1 MSLRLLLI
9 AWFGMVAIGQADST
23 FDRDKLVAWCIVPF
37 DAKQRGP
44 AARVEMLKQLGLKRV
59 AYDWRAKHVAEFEE
73 EILQYKK
80 NNIEFF
86 AFWSTHPEAFRLFKK
101 HNIRPQIWRTASS
114 PINPEQQTK
123 IDVAVQG
130 LLPLVEQTRKLGCKL
145 GLYNHGGW
153 GGEPKNLI
161 AVCQSLRKHHK
172 ADHVGIVYNLHHGHD
187 QIAEFE
193 QSLKLMQPYLL
204 CLNLNGMNDGA
215 KPKILPLGQG
225 QHDKNL
231 LRIIRRSGYEGP
243 IGILDH
249 RSDTDAKVA
258 LQQNLDGLKKL
269 LAESK

>member
-1 MSLRLLLI
+1 MSIRILLS
-9 AWFGMVAIGQADST
+9 AWLGFVTLGQADS
-23 FDRDKLVAWCIVPF
+23 FDKNKLVAWCIVPF
-37 DAKQRGP
+37 DAKKRNP
-44 AARVEMLKQLGLKRV
+44 AERVEMLKQLGLKRV
-59 AYDWRAKHVAEFEE
+59 AYDWRAEHVVEFEE

-101 HNIRPQIWRTASS
+101 YNIRPQIWRTASS
-114 PINPEQQTK
+114 PINPEQHAK

-130 LLPLVEQTRKLGCKL
+130 LLPLVEETRKLGCKL

-153 GGEPKNLI
+153 GGEPKNLV
-161 AVCQSLRKHHK
+161 AVCESLRKHHK
-172 ADHVGIVYNLHHGHD
+172 ADHVGIVYNLHHGHNH
-187 QIAEFE
+187 IAGFE

-204 CLNLNGMNDGA
+204 CLNLNGMNNGA

-225 QHDKNL
+225 LHDDKIM
-231 LRIIRRSGYEGP
+231 RIIQKSGYKGP

-258 LQQNLDGLKKL
+258 LQQNLDGLKIL
-269 LAESK
+269 LTESK